1 MKLCFLLHSIWLTV
15 QSFGDEKSGDGDL
28 FRASIGYSAFSYF
41 RFNPFMSGGPAT
53 FSSVILFI
61 FNQSINCTPLYII
74 PCDIHFMMNCW
85 WSSDFDFE
93 DVCIFI
99 CVLLQLSIPA
109 INQGSM
115 SPLFDKHPD
124 NLPSPSR
131 ASQVHSAPSLLV
143 LGVHVNVH
151 AESPRPGGVKRLN
164 KKCHCYGSDWTK
176 SIFFP
181 KALHLINL
189 RRIWTIPSRPSMAA
203 TIKPVL
209 PSESSRWQSRLFSSN
224 NNSTC

>member
-1 MKLCFLLHSIWLTV
+1 MKLCFLLHSIWITV

-61 FNQSINCTPLYII
+61 FNQPINCTPLYII

-99 CVLLQLSIPA
+99 IFILFSRNYPSQPSIMAAWAPSSTSILTISPLPLEQARCTALRPFLSSA
-109 INQGSM
+109 FTSM
-115 SPLFDKHPD
+115 SVRNRLALERYRELTKHCQRHNGPEGW
-124 NLPSPSR
+124 
-131 ASQVHSAPSLLV
+131 VHLAKVTLRSNPKFKHKSWS
-143 LGVHVNVH
+143 H
-151 AESPRPGGVKRLN
+151 
-164 KKCHCYGSDWTK
+164 
-176 SIFFP
+176 SIF
-181 KALHLINL
+181 
-189 RRIWTIPSRPSMAA
+189 RIS
-203 TIKPVL
+203 TIK
-209 PSESSRWQSRLFSSN
+209 S
-224 NNSTC
+224 

>member
-1 MKLCFLLHSIWLTV
+1 MKLCFLLHSIWITV

-61 FNQSINCTPLYII
+61 FNQSTNCTPLYII

-109 INQGSM
+109 INHGSM
-115 SPLFDKHPD
+115 GSLFDKHPD

-151 AESPRPGGVKRLN
+151 AESPCPGEVQRFN
-164 KKCHCYGSDWTK
+164 KKHQYYGSDWTK
-176 SIFFP
+176 NIAFDQP
-181 KALHLINL
+181 QKNL
-189 RRIWTIPSRPSMAA
+189 
-203 TIKPVL
+203 
-209 PSESSRWQSRLFSSN
+209 
-224 NNSTC
+224 NNSKSAFHGSHHQTSSAFRVL